1 MPHVSGKFGAP
12 EEQTFPIT
20 VGMNAKGGMDDVE
33 FDEYLS
39 NSLIPLYPDAE
50 DVKWKRV
57 IFKLESGPVRLGVK
71 LPATLSLLGFVLY
84 PGVPNTIAVSQDTN
98 RNYGPFKTAF
108 RIILDKIF
116 QERMFKKRK
125 RHSIRGLLV

>member
-12 EEQTFPIT
+12 EEKACSIT

-39 NSLIPLYPDAE
+39 NSLIPLYPGAE
-50 DVKWKRV
+50 DIEWKRV
-57 IFKLESGPVRLGVK
+57 IFKLDSGPGRLGVK
-71 LPATLSLLGFVLY
+71 LPATLRLLGFVLY

-98 RNYGPFKTAF
+98 RNY
-108 RIILDKIF
+108 
-116 QERMFKKRK
+116 E
-125 RHSIRGLLV
+125 